1 MNLQIKKITAFH
13 DINHAFNLLIRARVI
28 PLDWG

>member
-13 DINHAFNLLIRARVI
+13 DINHAFNLLIRARV